1 MLRTHAGAE
10 GGRCTQLSSSKLQ
23 SYVRAVLPADIA
35 VPVPITRLEEAPH
48 PLLLPGARRITAA
61 AATAAAPGHF
71 YSGRHGAR
79 RGGGAQIPPLGENER
94 SAAASCGHMKRSPAH
109 HCSQPLPSLLGA
121 PPCTAHN
128 CTHYC
133 LEPCPSPRPLHSAL
147 LQGPPIT
154 SPPPA
159 HIPRALPLSLAAA
172 HNRPGRRAD
181 IPRCACTKPPAAG
194 LSIHSAAPNA
204 RIRHLWGGCKG

>member
-1 MLRTHAGAE
+1 MRRFT
-10 GGRCTQLSSSKLQ
+10 RCPQLSSSKLQ
-23 SYVRAVLPADIA
+23 SYVRAALPADIA

-48 PLLLPGARRITAA
+48 PLLLPGARRIAAAA

-79 RGGGAQIPPLGENER
+79 GGGRGGTGPPLGENER

-121 PPCTAHN
+121 PPCTDYSSA
-128 CTHYC
+128 HYC
-133 LEPCPSPRPLHSAL
+133 LEPCPSPRPIYPAL

-159 HIPRALPLSLAAA
+159 HIPWVLPLSLDAA
-172 HNRPGRRAD
+172 HNRPGR
-181 IPRCACTKPPAAG
+181 
-194 LSIHSAAPNA
+194 
-204 RIRHLWGGCKG
+204 